1 MNGSDVMNNKGFT
14 LVELLAV
21 IVILSLVMGIA
32 SYGVLSAIESS
43 KNSSEKI
50 FVEKIGGLIDEYL
63 ALKGSRLGLKN
74 SDNPIL
80 WCKKGSCSSDNS
92 DLDSTYELNSF
103 SFNDIIDEDLIDED
117 QIVNSRNKKNCFG
130 NGSNN
135 SKNPIVRVFRDS
147 DYVYYYY
154 VDLRG
159 NKTYCEVSNDNGV
172 INTLPSNLR
181 GKVGL
186 S

>member
-21 IVILSLVMGIA
+21 IVILGLIMGIA

-50 FVEKIGGLIDEYL
+50 FIEKIEGLIDEYL
-63 ALKGSRLGLKN
+63 SMHGSELSVKKN
-74 SDNPIL
+74 WGSFDKCRDAGCSDMY
-80 WCKKGSCSSDNS
+80 SSS
-92 DLDSTYELNSF
+92 AIELQNISIK
-103 SFNDIIDEDLIDED
+103 SLVDEDLIDED
-117 QIVNSRNKKNCFG
+117 KIVNPRNNKNCLRD
-130 NGSNN
+130 GSNN